1 MAGRLEKVESVIEQF
16 QGTNLALRYATVP
29 VVAAVDGMAL
39 GGGCEIAMHCDKVV
53 ASLESYFGL
62 VEAGVGLIPGAGGC
76 KEIAV
81 RAALDAKSGD
91 LFPFLRRS
99 FETVAMAQV
108 GRSAE
113 HSRELG
119 FLRPA
124 DRVVMNRFELL
135 YVAKVELKSMHEA
148 GYRPPLRIT
157 KEAAMPVMEGKSI
170 LFKGLADIDAFPI
183 CLATQDTDVIIQTVR
198 CLAPSF
204 DGINLEDIS
213 APRCFVIEDALQD
226 LGIPVFHD
234 DQHGTAIAVLAGVIN
249 SLLVTGRKIED
260 TKFVFAGAGA
270 GGIASTKLLLDHGA
284 TNVTLV
290 DSTGIISRNRSNL
303 TPVKSAMLDTTN
315 PENTDGGL
323 ADAMRGADVFIGLS
337 AANTVRPEM
346 VSSMA
351 KDSIVFAMANPIP
364 EIFPDDARAAGAA
377 VVGTGRSDF
386 PNQINNSLVF
396 PGVFRGALDCHAT
409 RVTTRMKLAAAT
421 ALAAMVTEPTHEN
434 VIPWSLDREVAKT
447 VSRAVSGAV

>member
-1 MAGRLEKVESVIEQF
+1 MATGTRDYGKEAIERHRESRGKISIAPKMKVETLDDLSIAYTP
-16 QGTNLALRYATVP
+16 G
-29 VVAAVDGMAL
+29 VAAVSMA
-39 GGGCEIAMHCDKVV
+39 IAEDK
-53 ASLESYFGL
+53 SESFHL
-62 VEAGVGLIPGAGGC
+62 TNPAN
-76 KEIAV
+76 
-81 RAALDAKSGD
+81 
-91 LFPFLRRS
+91 
-99 FETVAMAQV
+99 TVAIV
-108 GRSAE
+108 TDGSAV
-113 HSRELG
+113 LG
-119 FLRPA
+119 LGNNA
-124 DRVVMNRFELL
+124 
-135 YVAKVELKSMHEA
+135 A
-148 GYRPPLRIT
+148 
-157 KEAAMPVMEGKSI
+157 EAAMPVMEGKSI
-170 LFKGLADIDAFPI
+170 LFKSLADIDAFPI
-183 CLATQDTDVIIQTVR
+183 CLATQDNDAIIQTVR
-198 CLAPSF
+198 NLAPSF
-204 DGINLEDIS
+204 GGINLEDIA

-290 DSTGIISRNRSNL
+290 DSTGIISRNRSDL
-303 TPVKSAMLDTTN
+303 TSVKSAMLDTTN
-315 PENTDGGL
+315 PENTHGGI

-337 AANTVRPEM
+337 AAGAVSAEM

-364 EIFPDDARAAGAA
+364 EIWPDDARAAGAA

-409 RVTTRMKLAAAT
+409 RVTTRMKLAAAG
-421 ALAAMVTEPTHEN
+421 ALAALVIEPTPEN
-434 VIPWSLDREVAKT
+434 VIPWSLDRQVAQT
-447 VSRAVSGAV
+447 VAQAVADTA